1 MNVLFLVVFIAAS
14 VLVVLGD
21 PAAFLPALL
30 AGASRAVALCL
41 TLAGV
46 YALWLGFLR
55 VCKDAGLLSGLSRL
69 LRPPVRRLLKT
80 DDAAAEEQVAVNFA
94 ANLLGMG
101 GAATP
106 AGISAMCLFGE
117 KKNEYARAMLFVVNC
132 AGVQLLPTTLI
143 SVRAAAGSAQPFAPV
158 LPALCCSLAALL
170 FGAILVH
177 LLYRKRRCA

>member
-1 MNVLFLVVFIAAS
+1 MNALFTVVFIAS
-14 VLVVLGD
+14 CLLVVLRD

-30 AGASRAVALCL
+30 AGAQRAVTLCL

-55 VCKDAGLLSGLSRL
+55 VCKDAGLLTGMARAVRPAGRRL
-69 LRPPVRRLLKT
+69 LRTEDSAVL
-80 DDAAAEEQVAVNFA
+80 QNVAVNLS

-106 AGISAMCLFGE
+106 AGVSAMRLLGE
-117 KKNEYARAMLFVVNC
+117 QQNKYARAMLFVVNC

-143 SVRAAAGSAQPFAPV
+143 SVRAAAGSARPFAVV
-158 LPALCCSLAALL
+158 LPALLCSLFALAV
-170 FGAILVH
+170 GAVLV
-177 LLYRKRRCA
+177 YIVYGRRR

>member
-1 MNVLFLVVFIAAS
+1 M
-14 VLVVLGD
+14 
-21 PAAFLPALL
+21 
-30 AGASRAVALCL
+30 
-41 TLAGV
+41 
-46 YALWLGFLR
+46 
-55 VCKDAGLLSGLSRL
+55 
-69 LRPPVRRLLKT
+69 RRLLKT

-106 AGISAMCLFGE
+106 AGISAMRLFG
-117 KKNEYARAMLFVVNC
+117 KQKNEYARAMLFVVNC